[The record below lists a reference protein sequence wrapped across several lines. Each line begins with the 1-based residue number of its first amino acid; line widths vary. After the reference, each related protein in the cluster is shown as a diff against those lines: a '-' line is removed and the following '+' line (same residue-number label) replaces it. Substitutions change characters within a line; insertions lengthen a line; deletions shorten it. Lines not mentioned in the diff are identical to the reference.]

1 MGPECLGG
9 FNKVRAVGLAA
20 VRESSLAGILD
31 TDRWKDSDGWSCL
44 LSFDLFGF
52 SCEFLDKKCWAGD
65 KEL

>member
-1 MGPECLGG
+1 M
-9 FNKVRAVGLAA
+9 
-20 VRESSLAGILD
+20 RESNLAGSLD
-31 TDRWKDSDGWSCL
+31 TDRWKDSDGWSL